1 MFHSFCDRGE
11 AENALNIF
19 DREQLLAF
27 GTETTE
33 ASEEIWAEYPRI
45 VAVSSTK
52 KMADV
57 SCDFDVYC
65 IFICCLLVLLCHV

>member
-1 MFHSFCDRGE
+1 MFFWGPSAHLLLLRMFHSFCDRGE
-11 AENALNIF
+11 AENALDIF

-45 VAVSSTK
+45 VAVPL
-52 KMADV
+52 A
-57 SCDFDVYC
+57 
-65 IFICCLLVLLCHV
+65 